1 MNLLSQKDSSRSVAL
16 PLRRIKSQ
24 EDIDSTYTRL
34 SHYINT
40 MAGNGHS
47 NTKLEFAVHAEC
59 RSIVLKYTELKDD
72 YLRCIDMMKELKNH
86 NIAVHTD
93 MAQRLTV
100 SETNAEDLRIQ
111 LKETTKNVGSYESDA
126 KRKSA
131 LIETL
136 HGEIAML
143 KLEGSEQKVVVEDL
157 QNTLA
162 RKQAVRMKP
171 SPSTLT
177 TTLTFALLQQH
188 DEHIRDLK
196 RPNSKEIDQLRD
208 QLSTTKNEKSLKKV

>member
-1 MNLLSQKDSSRSVAL
+1 MNLLSQKDSSRSATL
-16 PLRRIKSQ
+16 PLRRMKSQ

-47 NTKLEFAVHAEC
+47 NTKLEFAVHAEF
-59 RSIVLKYTELKDD
+59 RSIVYKYTELKDD
-72 YLRCIDMMKELKNH
+72 YLRCIDMLKELKNH

-93 MAQRLTV
+93 MAHRLTV
-100 SETNAEDLRIQ
+100 SETNAEDLRTQ
-111 LKETTKNVGSYESDA
+111 LKEKTKNVGSYESDA

-136 HGEIAML
+136 HREIAMM

-157 QNTLA
+157 QNALA
-162 RKQAVRMKP
+162 RKQAVRM
-171 SPSTLT
+171 
-177 TTLTFALLQQH
+177 
-188 DEHIRDLK
+188 
-196 RPNSKEIDQLRD
+196 RPCRFHPNYRH
-208 QLSTTKNEKSLKKV
+208 